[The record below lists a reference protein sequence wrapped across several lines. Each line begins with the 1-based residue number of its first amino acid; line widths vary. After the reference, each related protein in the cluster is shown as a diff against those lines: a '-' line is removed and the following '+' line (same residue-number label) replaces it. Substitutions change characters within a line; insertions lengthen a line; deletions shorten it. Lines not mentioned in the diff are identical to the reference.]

1 MLPGQ
6 GGAPLPFPLWPGM
19 GLEPPIVSETSQL
32 PQVAPS
38 SPGPPGPKDLG
49 SISLCDFLMVIHFTS
64 SQRGEGQVCCS
75 PSSEVE
81 TGDNDTLSAAS
92 GPPAPAPPPQWCLT
106 LHYPHSP
113 SDAISWISPCP
124 GGPSPGGTGGGAL
137 SLLPPAT
144 PLLLQQDLGQ
154 EPGPWGSSELA
165 SLSQFLLRKVRIRM
179 LEFGSSL
186 CGSGRLGSMRMQV
199 RSLASLT
206 GLGIWHGCE
215 LWCRWQIQLGSRVAV
230 AVV

>member
-1 MLPGQ
+1 MAQIWHCCWLWCRPAAIALIQSLAREPPYAVGVAPPPKKQDSLLTSSGPPSLCLLPPSRGLLHSSRLLQTLHLPLHGGNRSNGLCAYMLPGQ

-64 SQRGEGQVCCS
+64 SQRGEGQVRCS

-92 GPPAPAPPPQWCLT
+92 GPPAPAPPPN
-106 LHYPHSP
+106 
-113 SDAISWISPCP
+113 
-124 GGPSPGGTGGGAL
+124 G
-137 SLLPPAT
+137 
-144 PLLLQQDLGQ
+144 
-154 EPGPWGSSELA
+154 
-165 SLSQFLLRKVRIRM
+165 V
-179 LEFGSSL
+179 
-186 CGSGRLGSMRMQV
+186 
-199 RSLASLT
+199 
-206 GLGIWHGCE
+206 
-215 LWCRWQIQLGSRVAV
+215 
-230 AVV
+230 